1 MTVVED
7 LRGEM
12 PLREISR
19 VSGISLSSLYYQEK
33 ERRVS
38 RLSPQIEESI
48 IRIASERPTYGY
60 RRVWAVLRNCGIRVN
75 RKEVRRVLRERNL
88 SLPYARHRGRTKYRN
103 LFRPTGP
110 DQLWETD
117 ITYIPTQQ
125 GITYLMCVK
134 DSFTKEWQG
143 YQYSRSCLSR
153 DAIMA
158 VEDAVMRAFGG
169 DVPEGLV
176 LRTDNGPQYIARQF
190 RSSMNLLGISLEYI
204 QKHTPEDNGNIESL
218 HNSIKTD
225 YVWTDDFIDF
235 NDADVKLSKAFIDYS
250 NVRPHSSVD
259 YLPPSVFREAFNNN
273 TAFRSRYLREL
284 KERKERLEMRR
295 GKMKKSQKELEVKSQ
310 YA

>member
-1 MTVVED
+1 
-7 LRGEM
+7 
-12 PLREISR
+12 
-19 VSGISLSSLYYQEK
+19 
-33 ERRVS
+33 
-38 RLSPQIEESI
+38 
-48 IRIASERPTYGY
+48 
-60 RRVWAVLRNCGIRVN
+60 
-75 RKEVRRVLRERNL
+75 
-88 SLPYARHRGRTKYRN
+88 
-103 LFRPTGP
+103 
-110 DQLWETD
+110 
-117 ITYIPTQQ
+117 
-125 GITYLMCVK
+125 MCVK